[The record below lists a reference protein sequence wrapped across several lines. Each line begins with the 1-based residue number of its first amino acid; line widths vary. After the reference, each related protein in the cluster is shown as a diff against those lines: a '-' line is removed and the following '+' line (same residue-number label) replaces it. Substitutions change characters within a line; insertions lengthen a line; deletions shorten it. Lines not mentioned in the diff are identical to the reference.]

1 MHPQQGSSQQPT
13 RRLPSHAV
21 AAELR
26 WRAMLALACLAA
38 SAGGALPTVRASA
51 AAGPGDA
58 RRALHQSAVQDAAA
72 LGAHPLGAG
81 GADAGAGAAMEDATA
96 AAWRAR
102 SWPEGYVAV
111 CAATKDR
118 PDDLREWIEYHHALG
133 VDRFYIFA
141 TDSLQPYEKARARLL
156 GTRPRASCPL
166 AAPPRLPRP
175 PALADLTA
183 SGVVEYHAL
192 PWVTPLTVP
201 LMQVRLYYLCLK
213 HNRHRHAFLG
223 FWDVDEFLVPME
235 PSLAAQARARFLFLS
250 FLAVCS
256 PARLGTP
263 GRAGALRS
271 PGAGGGALRAR
282 RAHLSARA
290 ARPSSRCGERPAVRR
305 APQERPLPT
314 YLRRLEGVGGLV
326 VNWRL
331 MGSSGHKARPEGG
344 VVRSFLA
351 CTPADYHENH
361 QLKSIVNTLLVDCP
375 TTDPHHFI
383 YKGTVTPVDTAGV
396 PTEGPSNPEIRGDTW
411 VLFHYVIK
419 SEGEYRQKMARGS
432 AMGNHKTMAFFER
445 IDAEATESCPQ
456 ALEACR
462 RWGVPQCQD
471 GARGPRGVAA
481 AAAVGDA

>member
-1 MHPQQGSSQQPT
+1 M
-13 RRLPSHAV
+13 
-21 AAELR
+21 
-26 WRAMLALACLAA
+26 
-38 SAGGALPTVRASA
+38 
-51 AAGPGDA
+51 A

-141 TDSLQPYEKARARLL
+141 TDSLQPYEKA
-156 GTRPRASCPL
+156 
-166 AAPPRLPRP
+166 
-175 PALADLTA
+175 LADLTA

-213 HNRHRHAFLG
+213 HNRHWHAFLG

-235 PSLAAQARARFLFLS
+235 PSLAA
-250 FLAVCS
+250 
-256 PARLGTP
+256 
-263 GRAGALRS
+263 
-271 PGAGGGALRAR
+271 
-282 RAHLSARA
+282 
-290 ARPSSRCGERPAVRR
+290 
-305 APQERPLPT
+305 QERPLPT